1 MVVPILTGLAS
12 MVLFNSESVASGR
25 QQMIRSQ
32 EAAAQA
38 ARIAELKKLI
48 KTGSFE
54 SLEKL
59 EEAVDA
65 FLWRDE
71 DDEVQHSSQL
81 ALVSAAPDSLGDY
94 DVRDAK

>member
-1 MVVPILTGLAS
+1 
-12 MVLFNSESVASGR
+12 
-25 QQMIRSQ
+25 MIRSQ

-65 FLWRDE
+65 FLWGDE
-71 DDEVQHSSQL
+71 EDVPHSSQL
-81 ALVSAAPDSLGDY
+81 ALVSAASDSSADY
-94 DVRDAK
+94 DGRDSK